1 MFNGLIREIAQVA
14 SFSGDLLRLRARY
27 RPALGDSVAING
39 ACLSVTRLFADGFAV
54 QLSSE
59 TARVIAAQNLHGPV
73 HIEPAMRIGD
83 RIDGHLIQGHVDAVG
98 EIYKISKLPSGVDF
112 FIRAPLHIA
121 PLLAPKGSVAID
133 GVSLTINEVLEGSGT
148 HGRNFNGQGLDGEN
162 FIRKELRDANFNGA
176 GSHFSSVSLR
186 GPNSSGS
193 NSVRDPSSL
202 DANLKSGAQSCAIR
216 LTIIPLTLK
225 DTLFGSY
232 KIGRRVNIETDLLA
246 RYVAAQ
252 LGFASTQLVGRGIVA
267 ARDESAEG
275 EKEGLSWDAVDKIL
289 SLY

>member
-27 RPALGDSVAING
+27 RPALGDSVAVNG

-59 TARVIAAQNLHGPV
+59 TARVIAVQNLRGPV
-73 HIEPAMRIGD
+73 HIEPAMRLGE

-133 GVSLTINEVLEGSGT
+133 GVSLTINEVLA
-148 HGRNFNGQGLDGEN
+148 GRNFTHKDPFGVN
-162 FIRKELRDANFNGA
+162 FSYSS
-176 GSHFSSVSLR
+176 SH
-186 GPNSSGS
+186 GPNSSSS
-193 NSVRDPSSL
+193 NSVCDPNSL
-202 DANLKSGAQSCAIR
+202 GANLKSGAQSCAIR

-225 DTLFGSY
+225 DTLFGTY
-232 KIGRRVNIETDLLA
+232 KIGRCVNIEPDLLA

-252 LGFASTQLVGRGIVA
+252 LGFAGGQLIGRGTVA
-267 ARDESAEG
+267 ARDASTEG
-275 EKEGLSWDAVDKIL
+275 EQDGLSWDAVDKIL

>member
-27 RPALGDSVAING
+27 RPALGDSVAVNG

-59 TARVIAAQNLHGPV
+59 TACVIATQNLRGPV

-98 EIYKISKLPSGVDF
+98 EIYKISKLASGVDF

-148 HGRNFNGQGLDGEN
+148 PGRNFNSQGLDGGN
-162 FIRKELRDANFNGA
+162 FTRKEPRGANFNGS
-176 GSHFSSVSLR
+176 GLNFNGVSLR
-186 GPNSSGS
+186 GQNFSSS
-193 NSVRDPSSL
+193 NSVHDL
-202 DANLKSGAQSCAIR
+202 NFLGTNLKSEAQSCAIR

-225 DTLFGSY
+225 NTLFGTY

-252 LGFASTQLVGRGIVA
+252 LPFVGGQPVCGTGT

>member
-14 SFSGDLLRLRARY
+14 SFSGDLLRLRAKY
-27 RPALGDSVAING
+27 RPALGDSVAVNG

-59 TARVIAAQNLHGPV
+59 TTRVIAAQNLRGPV
-73 HIEPAMRIGD
+73 HIEPAMRLGE

-98 EIYKISKLPSGVDF
+98 EIYKISKLASGVDF

-133 GVSLTINEVLEGSGT
+133 GVSLTINEVLDGGGNFT
-148 HGRNFNGQGLDGEN
+148 H
-162 FIRKELRDANFNGA
+162 KEPCGANFNGA
-176 GSHFSSVSLR
+176 SLR

-193 NSVRDPSSL
+193 NSVRDPNSL
-202 DANLKSGAQSCAIR
+202 GENLKSGAQSCAIR

-252 LGFASTQLVGRGIVA
+252 LGFSGGQLIGRSTVA
-267 ARDESAEG
+267 ARDESAWG
-275 EKEGLSWDAVDKIL
+275 EQDGLSWDAVDKIL

>member
-14 SFSGDLLRLRARY
+14 SFSGDSLRLRARY
-27 RPALGDSVAING
+27 RPALGDSVAVNG
-39 ACLSVTRLFADGFAV
+39 ACLSVTRLFADGFTV

-59 TARVIAAQNLHGPV
+59 TARVIAAQNLRGPV
-73 HIEPAMRIGD
+73 HIEPAMRLGE

-98 EIYKISKLPSGVDF
+98 EIYKISKLASGVDF

-133 GVSLTINEVLEGSGT
+133 GVSLTINEVLEGGGT
-148 HGRNFNGQGLDGEN
+148 HGRNFNGQGLDG
-162 FIRKELRDANFNGA
+162 ANFTHKEPRGA
-176 GSHFSSVSLR
+176 NFSSVSLR
-186 GPNSSGS
+186 EPNSSGS
-193 NSVRDPSSL
+193 NSVRDPNSL
-202 DANLKSGAQSCAIR
+202 GTNLKSGVQSCAIR

-252 LGFASTQLVGRGIVA
+252 LRFVGGQPVRGMNT
-267 ARDESAEG
+267 ARDESTASG
-275 EKEGLSWDAVDKIL
+275 KEGLSWDAVDKIL

>member
-27 RPALGDSVAING
+27 RPALGDSVAVNG

-59 TARVIAAQNLHGPV
+59 TVRVIAAQNLRGSV

-98 EIYKISKLPSGVDF
+98 EIYKISKLASGVDF

-133 GVSLTINEVLEGSGT
+133 GVSLTINEVLEGGGT
-148 HGRNFNGQGLDGEN
+148 HGRNFNGQGFDGGN
-162 FIRKELRDANFNGA
+162 FIRKKPCGANFNGT
-176 GSHFSSVSLR
+176 SLHR
-186 GPNSSGS
+186 QNFSGS
-193 NSVRDPSSL
+193 NSVRNL
-202 DANLKSGAQSCAIR
+202 NFLGANLKSEAQSCAIR

-232 KIGRRVNIETDLLA
+232 RIGRRVNIETDLLA

-252 LGFASTQLVGRGIVA
+252 LRFAGGQPVSRSTVA
-267 ARDESAEG
+267 ARDASAWG
-275 EKEGLSWDAVDKIL
+275 EQDGLSWDAVDKIL

>member
-14 SFSGDLLRLRARY
+14 SFNGDSLRLRARY
-27 RPALGDSVAING
+27 CPALGDSVAVNG

-59 TARVIAAQNLHGPV
+59 TARVIAVQNLHGSV
-73 HIEPAMRIGD
+73 HIEPAMRLGE
-83 RIDGHLIQGHVDAVG
+83 RIDGHLIQGHIDAVG
-98 EIYKISKLPSGVDF
+98 EIYKISKLASGVDF

-133 GVSLTINEVLEGSGT
+133 GVSLTINEVLAGG
-148 HGRNFNGQGLDGEN
+148 GN
-162 FIRKELRDANFNGA
+162 FIHKDPFGANF
-176 GSHFSSVSLR
+176 SDSSLR
-186 GPNSSGS
+186 GQNFSGS
-193 NSVRDPSSL
+193 NSVCDPSSL
-202 DANLKSGAQSCAIR
+202 GANLKSEAQSCAIR

-246 RYVAAQ
+246 RDVAAQ
-252 LGFASTQLVGRGIVA
+252 LGFAGGRLVRGTDT
-267 ARDESAEG
+267 ARNDSADG
-275 EKEGLSWDAVDKIL
+275 EQDGLSWDAVDKIL

>member
-27 RPALGDSVAING
+27 RPALGNSVAVNG

-59 TARVIAAQNLHGPV
+59 TARVIAVQNLRGSV
-73 HIEPAMRIGD
+73 HIEPAMRLGE

-98 EIYKISKLPSGVDF
+98 EIYKISKLASGVDF

-133 GVSLTINEVLEGSGT
+133 GVSLTINEVLEG
-148 HGRNFNGQGLDGEN
+148 RNFTHKDRKGPHGQ
-162 FIRKELRDANFNGA
+162 NFN
-176 GSHFSSVSLR
+176 S
-186 GPNSSGS
+186 S

-202 DANLKSGAQSCAIR
+202 DGNLQSEAQSCAIR

-225 DTLFGSY
+225 DTLFGTY
-232 KIGRRVNIETDLLA
+232 KIGRRINIETDLLA

-252 LGFASTQLVGRGIVA
+252 LGFAGGQLVGHGTVA
-267 ARDESAEG
+267 ARDASADG
-275 EKEGLSWDAVDKIL
+275 EQDGLSWDAVDKIL

>member
-27 RPALGDSVAING
+27 RPALGDSVAVNG

-59 TARVIAAQNLHGPV
+59 TARVIAVQNLRGPV
-73 HIEPAMRIGD
+73 HIEPAMRLGE

-98 EIYKISKLPSGVDF
+98 EIYKISKLASGVDF

-133 GVSLTINEVLEGSGT
+133 GVSLTINEVLAGG
-148 HGRNFNGQGLDGEN
+148 N
-162 FIRKELRDANFNGA
+162 FIHKDPFGANFSGA
-176 GSHFSSVSLR
+176 SLH
-186 GPNSSGS
+186 GQNFSGS
-193 NSVRDPSSL
+193 NSVCDLNSL
-202 DANLKSGAQSCAIR
+202 SVNLKSEAQCCAIR

-225 DTLFGSY
+225 DTLFGTY
-232 KIGRRVNIETDLLA
+232 KIGRCVNIETDLLA

-252 LGFASTQLVGRGIVA
+252 LGFAGGQLVGRGTVA
-267 ARDESAEG
+267 ARDASADG
-275 EKEGLSWDAVDKIL
+275 EQDGLSWDAVDKIL

>member
-14 SFSGDLLRLRARY
+14 SFSGDLLQLRARY
-27 RPALGDSVAING
+27 RPALGDSVAVNG

-59 TARVIAAQNLHGPV
+59 TASVIAMQNLRGPV

-98 EIYKISKLPSGVDF
+98 EIYKISKLASGVDF

-133 GVSLTINEVLEGSGT
+133 GVSLTINEVLEGGGT
-148 HGRNFNGQGLDGEN
+148 HGRNFNGQCLDGGN
-162 FIRKELRDANFNGA
+162 FTHKEPCGANFSGA
-176 GSHFSSVSLR
+176 SSF
-186 GPNSSGS
+186 GQNSSDS
-193 NSVRDPSSL
+193 NSVRDLNPL
-202 DANLKSGAQSCAIR
+202 GVNLKSEAQSCAIR

-252 LGFASTQLVGRGIVA
+252 LGFAGGRLVRGTDT
-267 ARDESAEG
+267 ARTDSADG
-275 EKEGLSWDAVDKIL
+275 EQDGLSWDAVDKIL

>member
-27 RPALGDSVAING
+27 RPALGDSVAVNG

-59 TARVIAAQNLHGPV
+59 TARVIAVQNLRGPV
-73 HIEPAMRIGD
+73 HIEPAMRLRE

-98 EIYKISKLPSGVDF
+98 EIYKISKLASGVDF

-133 GVSLTINEVLEGSGT
+133 GVSLTINEVLAGG
-148 HGRNFNGQGLDGEN
+148 N
-162 FIRKELRDANFNGA
+162 FIHKDRK
-176 GSHFSSVSLR
+176 GSH
-186 GPNSSGS
+186 GANSSSS
-193 NSVRDPSSL
+193 NSVRDLNSL
-202 DANLKSGAQSCAIR
+202 GANLKSEAQSCAIR

-252 LGFASTQLVGRGIVA
+252 LGFAGGQLVRGTVA
-267 ARDESAEG
+267 ARDASTESEQD
-275 EKEGLSWDAVDKIL
+275 GLSWDAVDKIL

>member
-27 RPALGDSVAING
+27 RPALGDSVAVNG
-39 ACLSVTRLFADGFAV
+39 ACLSVTRLFSDGFAV

-73 HIEPAMRIGD
+73 HIEPAMRLGE
-83 RIDGHLIQGHVDAVG
+83 RIDGHLIQGHVNAVG
-98 EIYKISKLPSGVDF
+98 EIYKISKLASGVDF
-112 FIRAPLHIA
+112 FIRAPFHIA

-133 GVSLTINEVLEGSGT
+133 GVSLTINEVLGGSGT
-148 HGRNFNGQGLDGEN
+148 R
-162 FIRKELRDANFNGA
+162 
-176 GSHFSSVSLR
+176 
-186 GPNSSGS
+186 GS
-193 NSVRDPSSL
+193 NSVRDPNSL
-202 DANLKSGAQSCAIR
+202 DANLKSEAQSCAIR

-252 LGFASTQLVGRGIVA
+252 LGFAGGQLVGRGTVA
-267 ARDESAEG
+267 ARDVSAEG
-275 EKEGLSWDAVDKIL
+275 EKDELSWDAVDKIL

>member
-14 SFSGDLLRLRARY
+14 SFSGYLLRLRARY
-27 RPALGDSVAING
+27 RPALGDSVAVNG

-59 TARVIAAQNLHGPV
+59 TARVIAVQNLRGSV

-133 GVSLTINEVLEGSGT
+133 GVSLTINEVLEGGGA
-148 HGRNFNGQGLDGEN
+148 HGRNFNSQGLDGGN
-162 FIRKELRDANFNGA
+162 FTRKEPRGANFSGA
-176 GSHFSSVSLR
+176 SLR
-186 GPNSSGS
+186 GLNSSGS
-193 NSVRDPSSL
+193 NSVRDLSFL
-202 DANLKSGAQSCAIR
+202 GANLKSEAQSCAIR

-225 DTLFGSY
+225 DTLFGTY
-232 KIGRRVNIETDLLA
+232 KIGRLVNIETDLLA

-252 LGFASTQLVGRGIVA
+252 LRFAGGQPVGRGTVA
-267 ARDESAEG
+267 ARDTSAEG
-275 EKEGLSWDAVDKIL
+275 EQDGLSWDAVDKIL

>member
-14 SFSGDLLRLRARY
+14 SFSGNSLRLRARY
-27 RPALGDSVAING
+27 RPALGDSVAVNG
-39 ACLSVTRLFADGFAV
+39 ACLSVTRLFADGFTV

-59 TARVIAAQNLHGPV
+59 TARVIAAQNLRGPV

-98 EIYKISKLPSGVDF
+98 EIYKISKLASGVDF

-148 HGRNFNGQGLDGEN
+148 HGRNFNGQGLDGGN
-162 FIRKELRDANFNGA
+162 FTREELRGVNFNGA
-176 GSHFSSVSLR
+176 NLR
-186 GPNSSGS
+186 GLNSSGS
-193 NSVRDPSSL
+193 NSVRDPNSL
-202 DANLKSGAQSCAIR
+202 GANLKSEAQSCDVR

-225 DTLFGSY
+225 DTLFGTY

-252 LGFASTQLVGRGIVA
+252 LRFAGGQLVGRGTVA
-267 ARDESAEG
+267 ASDESTASG
-275 EKEGLSWDAVDKIL
+275 KDGLSWDAVDKIL

>member
-27 RPALGDSVAING
+27 RPALGDSVAVNG

-59 TARVIAAQNLHGPV
+59 TVRVIAAQNLHGPV

-98 EIYKISKLPSGVDF
+98 EIYKISKLTSGVDF

-148 HGRNFNGQGLDGEN
+148 YGRNFNGQGLDGGN
-162 FIRKELRDANFNGA
+162 FTRKEPRGAN
-176 GSHFSSVSLR
+176 FSSVSLR

-252 LGFASTQLVGRGIVA
+252 LRFAGGQPVRGMDT
-267 ARDESAEG
+267 ARDESTASG
-275 EKEGLSWDAVDKIL
+275 KDGLSWDAVDKIL

>member
-27 RPALGDSVAING
+27 RPALGDSVAVNG

-59 TARVIAAQNLHGPV
+59 TARIIAAQNLRGSV
-73 HIEPAMRIGD
+73 HIEPAMRLGE

-98 EIYKISKLPSGVDF
+98 EIYKISKLASGVDF

-133 GVSLTINEVLEGSGT
+133 GVSLTINEVLEGGGT
-148 HGRNFNGQGLDGEN
+148 HGRNFNGQGLDG
-162 FIRKELRDANFNGA
+162 ANFTHKEPRGA
-176 GSHFSSVSLR
+176 NFSSVSLR
-186 GPNSSGS
+186 EPNSSGS
-193 NSVRDPSSL
+193 NSVRDPNSL
-202 DANLKSGAQSCAIR
+202 GTNLKSGVQSCAIR

-252 LGFASTQLVGRGIVA
+252 LRFVGGQPVRGMNT
-267 ARDESAEG
+267 ARDESTASG
-275 EKEGLSWDAVDKIL
+275 KEGLSWDAVDKIL

>member
-27 RPALGDSVAING
+27 RPALGDSVAVNG

-59 TARVIAAQNLHGPV
+59 TARVIVAQNLHGPV

-98 EIYKISKLPSGVDF
+98 EIYKISKLASGVDF

-133 GVSLTINEVLEGSGT
+133 GVSLTINEVLESGGT
-148 HGRNFNGQGLDGEN
+148 HGRNFNSQGLDDGN
-162 FIRKELRDANFNGA
+162 FTRKEPRGANFSGA
-176 GSHFSSVSLR
+176 SLR
-186 GPNSSGS
+186 GQNFSSSNSIREPNSLG
-193 NSVRDPSSL
+193 
-202 DANLKSGAQSCAIR
+202 ANLKSEAQSCAIR

-252 LGFASTQLVGRGIVA
+252 LGFSGGQIVGRGTVA
-267 ARDESAEG
+267 IRDMNAEG
-275 EKEGLSWDAVDKIL
+275 EKDGLSWDAVDKIL

>member
-27 RPALGDSVAING
+27 RPALGDSVAVNG

-59 TARVIAAQNLHGPV
+59 TARVIAAQNLRGPV
-73 HIEPAMRIGD
+73 HIEPAMRLGE

-98 EIYKISKLPSGVDF
+98 EIYKISKLASGVDF
-112 FIRAPLHIA
+112 FIRAPLCIA

-133 GVSLTINEVLEGSGT
+133 GVSLTINEVLEGG
-148 HGRNFNGQGLDGEN
+148 N
-162 FIRKELRDANFNGA
+162 FIHKDRKGSH
-176 GSHFSSVSLR
+176 GSHF
-186 GPNSSGS
+186 SGS

-202 DANLKSGAQSCAIR
+202 GVNLKSEAQSCAIR

-232 KIGRRVNIETDLLA
+232 EIGRRVNIETDLLA
-246 RYVAAQ
+246 RYVAA
-252 LGFASTQLVGRGIVA
+252 
-267 ARDESAEG
+267 
-275 EKEGLSWDAVDKIL
+275 
-289 SLY
+289 